1 MPPIDTEEVD
11 TVQAPQSLRD
21 TLNASFDAAVAEE
34 GMQEPEVDEEAAPPE
49 GETQEQA
56 DQRARDEA
64 GRFAKQPKAAKKP
77 EVKPA
82 AAVAA
87 KPPTVRPGVKPEAA
101 PVPTSAPQ
109 PAEPQMKAPQ
119 AWRDGAK
126 KAWASLPEEAR
137 VEVLRREK
145 EFSTAL
151 AGAAEDRKYAQTLRS
166 TIAPFEAQI
175 RAEGSTPEKAIASLL
190 QTGMALRTAPP
201 AHKAQLVAGLIN
213 DFGIDLNH
221 LVQALQGQVPRGG
234 PQQPSPQQI
243 DPNSIA
249 KQVMENITKTLGSQR
264 EAALIAQS
272 KAVMEKELSGK
283 AMHGLDGTDYTEE
296 IHDSM
301 ADFIESAA
309 KRGRSISLEQ
319 AYTMAAQM
327 HPEVSKV
334 LERQKQAASATKKNQ
349 TTQQV
354 RAAASSVRSSP
365 ATTPVRSGQGMS
377 LRESLEAAVD
387 SLE

>member
-1 MPPIDTEEVD
+1 
-11 TVQAPQSLRD
+11 
-21 TLNASFDAAVAEE
+21 
-34 GMQEPEVDEEAAPPE
+34 
-49 GETQEQA
+49 
-56 DQRARDEA
+56 
-64 GRFAKQPKAAKKP
+64 
-77 EVKPA
+77 
-82 AAVAA
+82 
-87 KPPTVRPGVKPEAA
+87 
-101 PVPTSAPQ
+101 
-109 PAEPQMKAPQ
+109 MKAPQ

-126 KAWASLPEEAR
+126 KAWAALPEEAR

-145 EFSTAL
+145 EFSTEL
-151 AGAAEDRKYAQTLRS
+151 QRAAEDRKYAQTLRQ

-175 RAEGSTPEKAIASLL
+175 RAEGSTPEKAVASLL

-221 LVQALQGQVPRGG
+221 LVQALQGQPLRPGAG
-234 PQQPSPQQI
+234 AQQPSPQQI

-272 KAVMEKELSGK
+272 KSVMEKELSGK

-334 LERQKQAASATKKNQ
+334 LERQKLAASAAKKNQ

-365 ATTPVRSGQGMS
+365 ATTPVRSGQGLS
-377 LRESLEAAVD
+377 LRESLEAAVE